1 MSGEDRPAGRSPGGH
16 AMRGCGRGARSLS
29 GVSARGSPQLPAA
42 RDGVLK
48 AATSP
53 GFAEDKPRPSRA
65 GGTQTSLC
73 KRFVK
78 IGKPRFVALRTFLTI
93 IVRRDLF
100 FFLDGKGR
108 KGDY

>member
-1 MSGEDRPAGRSPGGH
+1 
-16 AMRGCGRGARSLS
+16 MRGCGRGARSLS

-53 GFAEDKPRPSRA
+53 GLAEDKPRPSRA

-100 FFLDGKGR
+100 FFFWMENESKTGLRVTDPKTKGVLLP
-108 KGDY
+108 

>member
-1 MSGEDRPAGRSPGGH
+1 
-16 AMRGCGRGARSLS
+16 MRGCGRGARSLS

-53 GFAEDKPRPSRA
+53 GLAEDKPRPSRA

-100 FFLDGKGR
+100 FFFFWMENESKTGLRVTDPKTKGVLLP
-108 KGDY
+108 